1 MVWALP
7 ADASDRRRATRIWG
21 LAPGWDLFADVR
33 DLLLELFPG
42 ESVEEILVVGG
53 QLARQKIQVFCHAAG
68 DSGWAKAG
76 AKASR
81 SAQNTR

>member
-1 MVWALP
+1 VLEADGVERRRGDCAGHGVGIA

-53 QLARQKIQVFCHAAG
+53 QLARQKIQVFLPR
-68 DSGWAKAG
+68 
-76 AKASR
+76 SR
-81 SAQNTR
+81 